1 MADSPQD
8 LRTCPTR
15 VDGAAVL
22 IAHKVTS
29 ATCLERQRGGYHK
42 CFTCA
47 YNHAYVA
54 QHGLPVEP
62 AVADLPVGAHFQFER
77 IGYFCVDPDSTDQ
90 RPVFNRSVP
99 LKDTWARIQQKE
111 RAS

>member
-62 AVADLPVGAHFQFER
+62 AAAASPLRPAAEEPAPQPVPAER
-77 IGYFCVDPDSTDQ
+77 PPT
-90 RPVFNRSVP
+90 PA
-99 LKDTWARIQQKE
+99 LE
-111 RAS
+111 RAARVG